1 LDFSADPA
9 KQAAVVSAFR
19 VRPHSTPRPAPIDVF
34 DPIAARLESLS
45 YVPFSHVTPTDKHCR
60 KLISA
65 AGRDAWGF
73 DEYNPIKHK
82 GTNLSPDGGIGY
94 TIVDTID
101 TMLIMGLDEEFAEA
115 RDWVANEL
123 TFNRDGK
130 FNTFEITI
138 RVLGGLLSAYH
149 LSNDQIFL
157 DKAID
162 LAERIL
168 PVFET
173 QSRLPLS
180 FVNLAQKTGQQDDDN
195 RGMVSTAEA
204 ATLQLEFKY
213 LSHLTDDY
221 AYWNAVEK
229 VSIL

>member
-1 LDFSADPA
+1 
-9 KQAAVVSAFR
+9 
-19 VRPHSTPRPAPIDVF
+19 
-34 DPIAARLESLS
+34 
-45 YVPFSHVTPTDKHCR
+45 
-60 KLISA
+60 
-65 AGRDAWGF
+65 
-73 DEYNPIKHK
+73 
-82 GTNLSPDGGIGY
+82 
-94 TIVDTID
+94 
-101 TMLIMGLDEEFAEA
+101 MLIMGLDEEFAEA

-149 LSNDQIFL
+149 LSDDQIFL